1 MIPGVFLIK
10 QLDEW
15 RHHKECG
22 AEEQVFKVGRINNSV
37 LGGKRFGVV
46 KRIGT

>member
-1 MIPGVFLIK
+1 MNGGTIK
-10 QLDEW
+10 
-15 RHHKECG
+15 CG

-46 KRIGT
+46 KRTRNLN